1 MKKKINLK
9 KTKILVLGAI
19 FKENCFD
26 LRNSGVINLISSLNK
41 YNVKV
46 FLHDP
51 YLKKK
56 PKKLDFGCRFKFLK
70 KLKSN
75 NFDCI
80 IISVSH
86 RYYKKMGILKI
97 KKKQMTKIAY
107 FLILKALSK
116 KN

>member
-86 RYYKKMGILKI
+86 RYHKKMGILKI
-97 KKKQMTKIAY
+97 KKNK
-107 FLILKALSK
+107 
-116 KN
+116 